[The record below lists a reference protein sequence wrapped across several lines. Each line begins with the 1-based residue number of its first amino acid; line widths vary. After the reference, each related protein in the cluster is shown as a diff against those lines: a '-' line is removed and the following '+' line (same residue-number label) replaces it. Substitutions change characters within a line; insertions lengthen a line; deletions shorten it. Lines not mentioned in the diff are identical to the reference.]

1 MTKPDHAMP
10 CQAFLE
16 KRKGCTCCPGMKWA
30 GKGEAFVALLYHV
43 TLHSQHSSSYS
54 HSALPFVFVRNVMR
68 RTDTVSKKSCS
79 QFSSCTIMTS
89 KFINIKLR
97 FCVARRSGRVKSLCV
112 RLRLLS
118 EARVLVQNKTGTTSS
133 GVKTSTHRR
142 PFAKISLSELAY
154 SFDINHSRFHFDLF
168 HFRFI
173 IK

>member
-68 RTDTVSKKSCS
+68 RTD
-79 QFSSCTIMTS
+79 
-89 KFINIKLR
+89 IKEVLFQIIFMHHHDIELHQHEAEVLR
-97 FCVARRSGRVKSLCV
+97 
-112 RLRLLS
+112 
-118 EARVLVQNKTGTTSS
+118 GTTEWSS
-133 GVKTSTHRR
+133 
-142 PFAKISLSELAY
+142 
-154 SFDINHSRFHFDLF
+154 
-168 HFRFI
+168 
-173 IK
+173 